1 MSKTKISAD
10 EKITMELK
18 KLSKVES
25 NKTCCECPERM
36 PGYVN
41 LSHKTFV
48 CTKCAGVLRDLQFK
62 IKGISMSKF
71 TQQDLDEMSS
81 GGNAAHNAVY
91 LAKWSPKDPLP
102 TGQDAGRMKD
112 HIRSKYI
119 ECRWK
124 DKDGES
130 TSFPRPSSSGFGED
144 AFADS
149 SPQQQKSTGFHA
161 NVSIKPVA
169 PPTVSF
175 ILILYISSLFSFLL
189 LSLC

>member
-1 MSKTKISAD
+1 MPPKLSS
-10 EKITMELK
+10 EERITAELK

-48 CTKCAGVLRDLQFK
+48 CTKCAGILRDLQFK

-71 TQQDLDEMSS
+71 TQQDLDEMST

-91 LAKWSPKDPLP
+91 LARWPAKDPLP
-102 TGQDAGRMKD
+102 TGQDGGRMKD
-112 HIRSKYI
+112 HIRLKYI

-124 DKDGES
+124 DRDGGDS
-130 TSFPRPSSSGFGED
+130 SFSRTNPASSSGFGSEG

-149 SPQQQKSTGFHA
+149 RPASGGFGG
-161 NVSIKPVA
+161 VSIKPAAQVRR
-169 PPTVSF
+169 
-175 ILILYISSLFSFLL
+175 
-189 LSLC
+189 

>member
-1 MSKTKISAD
+1 MPPKVSAD
-10 EKITMELK
+10 EKIIMELK
-18 KLSKVES
+18 KLSKLDF

-71 TQQDLDEMSS
+71 TQEDLNGMAS

-91 LAKWSPKDPLP
+91 LAKWSSRDPLP
-102 TGQDAGRMKD
+102 TGQDLGRIKD
-112 HIRSKYI
+112 HIRAKYI
-119 ECRWK
+119 DMRWK
-124 DKDGES
+124 EREGETAFS
-130 TSFPRPSSSGFGED
+130 RPSSSGFGDD

-149 SPQQQKSTGFHA
+149 VPQQRSGFG

-169 PPTVSF
+169 PPSVRSER
-175 ILILYISSLFSFLL
+175 LM
-189 LSLC
+189 